1 MNLAKFQNKV
11 NTQKA
16 VAFLYTNDLERKLN
30 LIISNSI
37 KKNKI
42 LGKNLIKEVTD
53 LYTENY
59 KILLKEIK
67 EETNKWRGIPCS
79 WIERLK
85 INILSLCVLD
95 LPYDPEILLLG
106 MYS

>member
-16 VAFLYTNDLERKLN
+16 VAFLYTNDQERKLN

-67 EETNKWRGIPCS
+67 EETNK
-79 WIERLK
+79 
-85 INILSLCVLD
+85 
-95 LPYDPEILLLG
+95 
-106 MYS
+106 

>member
-16 VAFLYTNDLERKLN
+16 VAFLYTNDQERKLN

-42 LGKNLIKEVTD
+42 LRKNLIKEVTD

-67 EETNKWRGIPCS
+67 EETNK
-79 WIERLK
+79 
-85 INILSLCVLD
+85 
-95 LPYDPEILLLG
+95 
-106 MYS
+106 